1 MRRNLL
7 YSAAAATALMVAA
20 CGGRNVIE
28 EPVLKFIEGRVVAS
42 TMNDMTLLTGP
53 GDTVIVSTE
62 EADPFLVPGVLL
74 GDVVR
79 VGCTL
84 GKNESGTVL
93 NADTLAFLKHSPYFY
108 IKGSWISRTA
118 SDIVGTEEDPR
129 YPAFDFRS
137 DGTAKATN
145 IPNYK
150 LKTWNLS
157 DSTFTLIS
165 VSNVTKGKGKN
176 AKVEEME
183 VTDIFTVTRID
194 ESSLI
199 LSRGDRVVWDLV
211 RKN

>member
-1 MRRNLL
+1 MRKALA
-7 YSAAAATALMVAA
+7 YSAAVATALMAAA

-28 EPVLKFIEGRVVAS
+28 EPELKFVEGRVVAS
-42 TMNDMTLLTGP
+42 TMNDMTLLVNP
-53 GDTVIVSTE
+53 GDTVIISTE

-74 GDVVR
+74 GDEVR
-79 VGCTL
+79 VGYTV
-84 GKNESGTVL
+84 GKNENGTVF
-93 NADTLAFLKHSPYFY
+93 NADTLAFLKHSSYYY
-108 IKGSWISRTA
+108 IKGSWRSRKVTEA
-118 SDIVGTEEDPR
+118 SKDDEEPK
-129 YPAFDFRS
+129 YASFDFRS

-176 AKVEEME
+176 ARVEEME

-211 RKN
+211 RKD